1 MIARLISSR
10 RETPIQELSDKELL
24 ALLKDSDE
32 RALDELI
39 RRKTGVLIQVA
50 NRVVGD
56 LEEARD
62 VVQVA
67 FLRLWEHRQN
77 YSERWAPNTWIYRI
91 TTNLAID
98 HLRSQRSRD
107 RLKEPF
113 RLHLQ
118 HREEA
123 GARRL
128 LSDLGQKEVD
138 GIFQELAGDLTEK
151 QRAIFV
157 LREIEGLSSR
167 EVSEIIGCKEST
179 VRNHLF
185 NARKVLRSKLLE
197 RYPEYAPAGERP
209 DGRDTRSAGEETGE
223 GRGTSWPPSPLRSRD
238 ERFSGRAAVV
248 AKGRHDGLS

>member
-1 MIARLISSR
+1 MLARLISSR
-10 RETPIQELSDKELL
+10 RETPIQELSDKDLL
-24 ALLKDSDE
+24 GLLKDSDE

-39 RRKTGVLIQVA
+39 RRKTTVLVQVA

-98 HLRSQRSRD
+98 HLRSQKSRD
-107 RLKEPF
+107 RIKEPF

-138 GIFQELAGDLTEK
+138 GIFEELANDLTEK

-157 LREIEGLSSR
+157 LREIEGLSSK

-185 NARKVLRSKLLE
+185 NARKVLRARLLE
-197 RYPEYAPAGERP
+197 RYPEYAPASE
-209 DGRDTRSAGEETGE
+209 RSADERRT
-223 GRGTSWPPSPLRSRD
+223 TSAEQAAWPP
-238 ERFSGRAAVV
+238 AAH
-248 AKGRHDGLS
+248 GGHDVLS